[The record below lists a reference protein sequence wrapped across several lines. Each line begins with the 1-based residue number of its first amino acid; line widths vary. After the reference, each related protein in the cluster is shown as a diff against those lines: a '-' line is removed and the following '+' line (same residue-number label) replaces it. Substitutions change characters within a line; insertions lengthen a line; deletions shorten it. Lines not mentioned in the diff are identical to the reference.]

1 MPIQFQRWTNE
12 TEYLE
17 LAADLDIGQTSMTVT
32 DGSKLY
38 QITGQ
43 EYQFLSLGPSD
54 TGEIIYVYEVAGN
67 VCAITRAQE
76 GTTEQD
82 WPAGTMVQCRLTA
95 GSLNSLA
102 QAIGENIDDIAALQ
116 ALPDFAVV
124 DEGADQTIPD
134 DTDTAV
140 SFSHVIYDSNTL
152 YDENEPTR
160 LTGARTG
167 TYWAHGSAEYAA
179 DADGYRQLAIVKG
192 GSTVE
197 ALARIPSPRRFAYP
211 LRVQV
216 GSYIYLAQGDYV
228 ELIARHT
235 AGAALDILAANGGPR
250 FGMHLVRTHGA
261 IGGGT

>member
-67 VCAITRAQE
+67 VCSITRAQE
-76 GTTEQD
+76 GTTEQN
-82 WPAGTMVQCRLTA
+82 WPAGTVVQCRVTA
-95 GSLNSLA
+95 GSLNEVV
-102 QAIGENIDDIAALQ
+102 QTIGEILTDIEAIQ
-116 ALPDFAVV
+116 ALPDFAVI
-124 DEGADQTIPD
+124 DEGADQEIAD
-134 DTDTAV
+134 DTDVAV
-140 SFSHVIYDSNTL
+140 SFGHVIYDSNTL

-160 LTGARTG
+160 LTAAQTG
-167 TYWAHGSAEYAA
+167 TYWVHGAVQFEANA
-179 DADGYRQLAIVKG
+179 TGYRQLAIRKG
-192 GSTVE
+192 GSD
-197 ALARIPSPRRFAYP
+197 
-211 LRVQV
+211 VQAINRATNLGASVSTPVLV
-216 GSYIYLAQGDYV
+216 GAHVYLAANEYV
-228 ELIARHT
+228 ELVAYHT
-235 AGAALDILAANGGPR
+235 AGVAIDALSTNGGPR
-250 FGMHLVRTHGA
+250 FGMHLVRAHEA

>member
-82 WPAGTMVQCRLTA
+82 WPAGTIVQCRLTA
-95 GSLNSLA
+95 GSLNEVV
-102 QAIGENIDDIAALQ
+102 QAIGNIIDDIVALQ

-124 DEGADQTIPD
+124 DEGADQAIPD

-140 SFSHVIYDSNTL
+140 SFGHAIYDSNSL
-152 YDENEPTR
+152 YDENQPTQ
-160 LTGARTG
+160 LAAARTG
-167 TYWAHGSAEYAA
+167 TYWVYGAAEFAA
-179 DADGYRQLAIVKG
+179 DADGYRQLAITKVG
-192 GSTVE
+192 TTVQ
-197 ALARIPSPRRFAYP
+197 AITRVANLGASITTP
-211 LRVQV
+211 VQV
-216 GSYIYLAQGDYV
+216 GAHVYLAMGEYV
-228 ELIARHT
+228 ELYARHT
-235 AGAALDILAANGGPR
+235 AGGALDVLSANGGPR
-250 FGMHLVRTHGA
+250 FGMHMVRAHEA

>member
-102 QAIGENIDDIAALQ
+102 QAIGGSITDIEVLQ
-116 ALPDFAVV
+116 SLPDFAYAY
-124 DEGADQTIPD
+124 EATDQTIVD

-140 SFSHVIYDSNTL
+140 SFGAEIYDSNNNR
-152 YDENEPTR
+152 DENEPTK
-160 LTGARTG
+160 LNATQTG
-167 TYWAHGSAEYAA
+167 TYWVHGAVEFAA
-179 DADGYRQLAIVKG
+179 NATGYRQLAITKVG
-192 GSTVE
+192 TTVQ
-197 ALARIPSPRRFAYP
+197 AITRVANLGASITTP
-211 LRVQV
+211 VQV
-216 GSYIYLAQGDYV
+216 GAHVYLAMGEYV
-228 ELIARHT
+228 ELYARHT
-235 AGAALDILAANGGPR
+235 AGGALDVLSANGGPR
-250 FGMHLVRTHGA
+250 FGMHMVRAHEA
-261 IGGGT
+261 IGGGS

>member
-1 MPIQFQRWTNE
+1 MPIQNQRWTNE

-17 LAADLDIGQTSMTVT
+17 LAADLNIGQTSMTVT

-38 QITGQ
+38 QIADQ

-82 WPAGTMVQCRLTA
+82 WPAGTKAQCRLTA
-95 GSLNSLA
+95 GSLNGIV

-124 DEGADQTIPD
+124 DEGANQTIPD

-140 SFSHVIYDSNTL
+140 SFSHAIYDTNTIW
-152 YDENEPTR
+152 DENQPTK
-160 LTGARTG
+160 LTAAKTG
-167 TYWAHGSAEYAA
+167 TYWSHGAIEYAA
-179 DADGYRQLAIVKG
+179 DADGYRQLAIRKEG
-192 GSTVE
+192 ADIQT
-197 ALARIPSPRRFAYP
+197 LARIPSLGASVTTP
-211 LRVQV
+211 VQV
-216 GSYIYLAQGDYV
+216 GAYVYLAQGESI
-228 ELIARHT
+228 ELVTRHT

-250 FGMHLVRTHGA
+250 FGMHLVRAHEA

>member
-17 LAADLDIGQTSMTVT
+17 LAADLDIGQTSMMVT

-38 QITGQ
+38 QITDQ

-82 WPAGTMVQCRLTA
+82 WPAGTKAQCRLTA
-95 GSLNSLA
+95 GSLNGIV

-134 DTDTAV
+134 DTETAV
-140 SFSHVIYDSNTL
+140 SFGHVIYDSNVL
-152 YDENEPTR
+152 YDVNEPTH
-160 LTGARTG
+160 LAAARTG
-167 TYWAHGSAEYAA
+167 TYWVHGAGEFAASAT
-179 DADGYRQLAIVKG
+179 GYRQLAIRKEGTDIQVMN
-192 GSTVE
+192 
-197 ALARIPSPRRFAYP
+197 
-211 LRVQV
+211 RVASLGASLTTPVLV
-216 GSYIYLAQGDYV
+216 GSHVYLAQDEYV
-228 ELIARHT
+228 ELVARHT
-235 AGAALDILAANGGPR
+235 AGAGLDILAANGGPH
-250 FGMHLVRTHGA
+250 FGMHLVRAHEA

>member
-12 TEYLE
+12 TEHLE
-17 LAADLDIGQTSMTVT
+17 LAAPLGIGQTSMTVT

-38 QITGQ
+38 QITEQ

-54 TGEIIYVYEVAGN
+54 TGEIIYVYEVTGN
-67 VCAITRAQE
+67 TCAITRAQE
-76 GTTEQD
+76 GTTEQN
-82 WPAGTMVQCRLTA
+82 WPAGTLAQCRLTA
-95 GSLNSLA
+95 GSLNSIA
-102 QAIGENIDDIAALQ
+102 QAIGNNIDNIAALQ

-140 SFSHVIYDSNTL
+140 SFSHAIYDSNTL

-197 ALARIPSPRRFAYP
+197 ALARIPSLGASLTTP
-211 LRVQV
+211 VQV

-250 FGMHLVRTHGA
+250 FGMHLVRAHEA